1 MPSHVLIVDDEPA
14 IRSAIRIILHLEG
27 FTTADAA
34 DGRRA
39 LEQVAEDRPAVVLLD
54 LQMPVMDGGECC
66 RQLRVIAPD
75 LPIVMMTAKDRAQA
89 VAQAHDAAG
98 CLPKPFDV
106 DGLLDTVARF
116 IPNPGP

>member
-27 FTTADAA
+27 FLTADAA
-34 DGRRA
+34 DGQRA
-39 LEQVAEDRPAVVLLD
+39 LEQVAKDCPAVVLLD
-54 LQMPVMDGGECC
+54 LQMRGMDGGECC
-66 RQLRVIAPD
+66 RQLRAIAPN
-75 LPIVMMTAKDRAQA
+75 LPVVMMSARDRVQVA
-89 VAQAHDAAG
+89 AQAHAAAG
-98 CLPKPFDV
+98 CLSKPFDV